1 MSRIGRLY
9 DSTIGKKFLV
19 ALTGLIMVGFLLGH
33 VTGNLKVFVPDPEP
47 GVPDIDVYAE
57 FLKTMGE
64 PMLPHMAGLWITRL
78 ILLSAVFLHI
88 ICVIQ
93 LSRRNKA
100 ARPEKYEAA
109 GYVQASLS
117 ARLML
122 VSGLVLLAFI
132 VFHILHFTT
141 GTIDPANFEEG
152 KVFDNLTRAFEGGT
166 FVLLYLIAMVSV
178 GFHIYHGVW
187 SVFQTLG
194 VDNPDRNKA
203 LRGVSVAIAVAL
215 FLGFSSV
222 PLAFFTGVFK

>member
-19 ALTGLIMVGFLLGH
+19 ALTGLIMIGFLLGH

-64 PMLPHMAGLWITRL
+64 PMLPHMVGLWIVRF
-78 ILLSAVFLHI
+78 ILLAAILIHI
-88 ICVIQ
+88 RCIIDLVK
-93 LSRRNKA
+93 RNKA
-100 ARPEKYEAA
+100 ARPQQYDAQ
-109 GYVQASLS
+109 GYVQASMS
-117 ARLML
+117 ARLMF
-122 VSGLVLLAFI
+122 VSGLLLMLFV

-152 KVFDNLTRAFEGGT
+152 KVYSNLTNAFQGIT
-166 FVLLYLIAMVSV
+166 FVLLYLVAMVGV
-178 GFHIYHGVW
+178 GFHVYHGIW

-194 VDNPDRNKA
+194 IDNPDRNKA
-203 LRGVSVAIAVAL
+203 LRAISVVIAVGL
-215 FLGFSSV
+215 VLGFSSV
-222 PLAFFTGVFK
+222 PLAFFTGVLK